1 MKKNKKESLNEFSL
15 VAILGTIALFGWIS
29 GLFSKLAD
37 EVDAY
42 SNNRNVKVNNA
53 LKKIVKSLSSNRTFI
68 AKIDDYVKKF
78 GVGESMIT
86 AIMNTPQVKN
96 QLSAYEGDEGINMTE
111 LTTELT
117 NVLTKAM
124 YDEAKSRG
132 MIDKFEK
139 KIKSTDWS

>member
-1 MKKNKKESLNEFSL
+1 MKKNKKEPLNEFSL

-37 EVDAY
+37 EIDAY
-42 SNNRNVKVNNA
+42 SNNRNVKINNA
-53 LKKIVKSLSSNRTFI
+53 LKKIVKNLSNNKTFI
-68 AKIDDYVKKF
+68 TKIDEYVKKF

-86 AIMNTPQVKN
+86 AIMNTAQVKN
-96 QLSAYEGDEGINMTE
+96 QLIAYEADESINITE

-117 NVLTKAM
+117 SVLTKAM

-132 MIDKFEK
+132 MVDKFEK